1 MRGRVVVL
9 TGLLAAVGA
18 PFSNA
23 SAQQPAGDSTS
34 QRGFLARHC
43 TACHNQRLKTAGL
56 ALDTLNLSS
65 VGEHVTVWEKVVAK
79 LRAGAMPPIGRPQ
92 PDDVSRTTFMTW
104 LENELDRA
112 AARSPNPGRPAA
124 FHRLNRTE
132 YQNAIRDLLGL
143 ELDVT
148 RLLPGDDAAYG
159 FDNVSD
165 VLSISPA
172 RLDAYLSAARRIS
185 RLAVGDPS
193 APPEIATYAFG
204 KMLLQEERMSED
216 LPFGSRG
223 GAAVRHTFPL
233 DGEYVLKLRFD
244 GPSAATD
251 RFEVRIDGVKVAEG
265 APRGRPSGDTADSG
279 GVEVRVRAP
288 AGAHTLGIVLLKR
301 MVAAEGRFP
310 AIFPWGNSGVFATTL
325 GARQYLRVDN
335 LEINGPFGATSVGDT
350 PSRRTIFTCRPD
362 RADQEPACAARI
374 LGTLARRAY
383 RRPVDARDVDQLMAT
398 YRGARRDGRDFE
410 GGVRAAVERLLVEFD
425 FLYRSEIDP
434 PSGAGPYRLS
444 DTALASRLSF
454 FLWSSI
460 PDDELLQLAEQG
472 RLRTPAV
479 FETQVRRMLRDER
492 AKALVA
498 SFGAQW
504 LYLRNLRIVTPDLYE
519 FPDWDDNLRQA
530 MARETELF
538 LESQLRGDRSVTEL
552 LSADY
557 TFVNE
562 RLARHYGIAGVY
574 GSHFRRVTLP
584 AERRTGL
591 LGHASLMTV
600 TSFPNRTSPVVRGKW
615 LLENMLGFEPP
626 APPPDVP
633 DLPETA
639 RGEQARSMRERL
651 EQHRRN
657 PACASCH
664 AVMDPLGF
672 ALEQYDA
679 IGRWRTTEGGMPV
692 DSTGAMP
699 DGRAIAGP
707 RGLRDLMLG
716 PRQGEFVR
724 TVTEKLMTYATG
736 RGVEPFDKPAIR
748 RIVREAASEEY
759 RWSAIILGIAKSDA
773 FQMRMAAGTQQP
785 PPSGSGAGN

>member
-1 MRGRVVVL
+1 MRCGVVVL
-9 TGLLAAVGA
+9 AGLVIVGG
-18 PFSNA
+18 S
-23 SAQQPAGDSTS
+23 SGLYAQTS
-34 QRGFLARHC
+34 DPDTSVPRGFLARHC
-43 TACHNQRLKTAGL
+43 TSCHNQRMKTAGL
-56 ALDTLNLSS
+56 ALDTLNLPA
-65 VGEHVTVWEKVVAK
+65 VGDQVAVWEKVVAK

-92 PDDVSRTTFMTW
+92 PDEAARTTFVAW
-104 LENELDRA
+104 LETELDRA

-143 ELDVT
+143 DLDVS
-148 RLLPGDDAAYG
+148 RLLPADDAAYG

-185 RLAVGDPS
+185 RLAVGDPG

-223 GAAVRHTFPL
+223 GAAVRHVFPL
-233 DGEYVLKLRFD
+233 DGEYVLKLRFE
-244 GPSAATD
+244 GPSTATD
-251 RFEVRIDGVKVAEG
+251 RFEVRIDGVKVG
-265 APRGRPSGDTADSG
+265 DGTPRGRPSGDTADSG
-279 GVEVRVRAP
+279 GVEMRVRAP
-288 AGAHTLGIVLLKR
+288 AGSHTIGIVLLKR
-301 MVAAEGRFP
+301 MLAAEGRFP
-310 AIFPWGNSGVFATTL
+310 AFFPWGNSGVFATTL

-335 LEINGPFGATSVGDT
+335 VEISGPFGATAVGDT
-350 PSRRTIFTCRPD
+350 PSRRTLFVCRPSK
-362 RADQEPACAARI
+362 ADEEPACATRI
-374 LGTLARRAY
+374 LSALARRAY
-383 RRPVDARDVDQLMAT
+383 RRPVEGREVDPLVAT
-398 YRGARRDGRDFE
+398 YRGARRDGRDFDA
-410 GGVRAAVERLLVEFD
+410 GIRAAVERLLVEFD

-434 PSGAGPYRLS
+434 PSASGPYRLT
-444 DTALASRLSF
+444 DVALASRLSF

-460 PDDELLQLAEQG
+460 PDEELLQLAEKG
-472 RLRTPAV
+472 RLRDAAV
-479 FETQVRRMLRDER
+479 FDAQVRRMLRDTR
-492 AKALVA
+492 AKALVS

-504 LYLRNLRIVTPDLYE
+504 LYLRNLRIVSPDLFE
-519 FPDWDDNLRQA
+519 FPDWDDNLRLA

-538 LESQLRGDRSVTEL
+538 LDSQLRGDRSVTEL

-562 RLARHYGIAGVY
+562 RLARHYGLPNVY

-591 LGHASLMTV
+591 LGQASIMTV

-639 RGEQARSMRERL
+639 RGEQSRSMRERM

-679 IGRWRTTEGGMPV
+679 IGRWRTTEAGVPV

-699 DGRAIAGP
+699 DGRPIAGP

-724 TVTEKLMTYATG
+724 TVTEKLMTYAIG
-736 RGVEPFDKPAIR
+736 RGIDPSDKPAVR
-748 RIVREAASEEY
+748 KIVRDAAASDY
-759 RWSAIILGIAKSDA
+759 RWSSIILGIARSDA
-773 FQMRMAAGTQQP
+773 FQWRMP
-785 PPSGSGAGN
+785 AGN

>member
-9 TGLLAAVGA
+9 TGLLALAGA
-18 PFSNA
+18 PFSIA
-23 SAQQPAGDSTS
+23 SAQQPVGDATS

-56 ALDTLNLSS
+56 SFDALNLSA
-65 VGEHVTVWEKVVAK
+65 VDEHVPVWEKVVAK
-79 LRAGAMPPIGRPQ
+79 LRAGAMPPIERPQ
-92 PDDVSRTTFMTW
+92 PDEASHTTFVTW

-132 YQNAIRDLLGL
+132 YQNTVRDLLGL
-143 ELDVT
+143 ELDVS

-185 RLAVGDPS
+185 RLAVGDPA
-193 APPEIATYAFG
+193 APPEVATYSFG

-223 GAAVRHTFPL
+223 GAVVRHTFPL
-233 DGEYVLKLRFD
+233 DGDYVLKLRFD
-244 GPSAATD
+244 GPSAASD
-251 RFEVRIDGVKVAEG
+251 RFEVRIDGVKVGEG

-288 AGAHTLGIVLLKR
+288 AGTHTLGVVLLKR

-350 PSRRTIFTCRPD
+350 PSRRTIFACRPA
-362 RADQEPACAARI
+362 RADDEQACAARI
-374 LGTLARRAY
+374 LGTLGRRAY
-383 RRPVDARDVDQLMAT
+383 RRPVDARDVDPLVET
-398 YRGARRDGRDFE
+398 YRNARRDGRDFD
-410 GGVRAAVERLLVEFD
+410 GGIRAALERLLVEFD
-425 FLYRSEIDP
+425 FLYRTEVDP
-434 PSGAGPYRLS
+434 PGVSGPYRLS
-444 DTALASRLSF
+444 DIALASRLSF

-460 PDDELLQLAEQG
+460 PDDELLQVAEQG

-479 FETQVRRMLRDER
+479 FDAQVRRLLRDER

-552 LSADY
+552 LSADH

-562 RLARHYGIAGVY
+562 RLARHYGMANVY

-584 AERRTGL
+584 ADRRTGL

-626 APPPDVP
+626 SPPPDVP

-679 IGRWRTTEGGMPV
+679 IGRWRTKEAGLPV

-699 DGRAIAGP
+699 DGRAIDGP
-707 RGLRDLMLG
+707 LGLRDLMLG

-736 RGVEPFDKPAIR
+736 RGVEASDKPAIR
-748 RIVREAASEEY
+748 RIVRESAGDEY

-773 FQMRMAAGTQQP
+773 FQMRMAG
-785 PPSGSGAGN
+785 GN

>member
-1 MRGRVVVL
+1 MRGIVVL
-9 TGLLAAVGA
+9 AGWIAVVAAPSSA
-18 PFSNA
+18 L
-23 SAQQPAGDSTS
+23 AQQPGTDSSS

-43 TACHNQRLKTAGL
+43 TACHNERLKTAGL
-56 ALDTLNLSS
+56 ALDTLSRSS
-65 VGEHVTVWEKVVAK
+65 VGDHVAVWEKVVAK

-92 PDDVSRTTFMTW
+92 PEEAARTTFVDW
-104 LENELDRA
+104 LETELDRA

-132 YQNAIRDLLGL
+132 YQNAVRDLLAL
-143 ELDVT
+143 DLDVS
-148 RLLPGDDAAYG
+148 RLLPADDAAYG

-172 RLDAYLSAARRIS
+172 RLDAYLSAARRVS
-185 RLAVGDPS
+185 RLAVGDPG
-193 APPEIATYAFG
+193 APPETATYTFG

-233 DGEYVLKLRFD
+233 DGEYVFKLRFD
-244 GPSAATD
+244 GPATAAD
-251 RFEVRIDGVKVAEG
+251 RFEIRLDGVKAGEG
-265 APRGRPSGDTADSG
+265 MPRGRASGDTADSG
-279 GVEVRVRAP
+279 GTEVRVRAP
-288 AGAHTLGIVLLKR
+288 AGTHTVGVVLLKR

-335 LEINGPFGATSVGDT
+335 LEINGPFGETAVGDT
-350 PSRRTIFTCRPD
+350 PSRRAIFTCRPTAA
-362 RADQEPACAARI
+362 ADEPACAARI

-383 RRPVDARDVDQLMAT
+383 RRPVDARDVEPLVAT
-398 YRGARRDGRDFE
+398 FRGARREGRDFDA
-410 GGVRAAVERLLVEFD
+410 GIRAAVERLLVEFD

-434 PSGAGPYRLS
+434 SSASGPYRLS
-444 DTALASRLSF
+444 DIALASRLSF

-460 PDDELLQLAEQG
+460 PDDELLQAAEQG
-472 RLRTPAV
+472 RLRNPAV
-479 FETQVRRMLRDER
+479 FDGQVRRMLRDDR

-504 LYLRNLRIVTPDLYE
+504 LYLRNLRIVTPDLFE

-538 LESQLRGDRSVTEL
+538 LDSQLRDDRGVTEL

-562 RLARHYGIAGVY
+562 RLARHYGMRGVY
-574 GSHFRRVTLP
+574 GSHFRRVALP
-584 AERRTGL
+584 ADRRTGL
-591 LGHASLMTV
+591 LGHASIMTV

-639 RGEQARSMRERL
+639 RGEQARSIRERM

-679 IGRWRTTEGGMPV
+679 IGRWRTTEGGVPV

-699 DGRAIAGP
+699 DGRPIEGP
-707 RGLRDLMLG
+707 LGLRDLMLG
-716 PRQGEFVR
+716 PREGEFVR
-724 TVTEKLMTYATG
+724 TVTEKLMTYAIG
-736 RGVEPFDKPAIR
+736 RGVEPYDKPAVR
-748 RIVREAASEEY
+748 RIVRDAAGDEY
-759 RWSAIILGIAKSDA
+759 RWSSIILGITKSDA
-773 FQMRMAAGTQQP
+773 FQMRMAAG
-785 PPSGSGAGN
+785 N

>member
-1 MRGRVVVL
+1 MRRRVVVL
-9 TGLLAAVGA
+9 AGLLAVCGPAVVRA
-18 PFSNA
+18 
-23 SAQQPAGDSTS
+23 QPAAADSS
-34 QRGFLARHC
+34 SHRGFLARHC

-56 ALDTLNLSS
+56 ALDTLSLSA
-65 VGEHVTVWEKVVAK
+65 VGEQVAVWEKVVSK

-92 PDDVSRTTFMTW
+92 PDDAARTTFVTW
-104 LENELDRA
+104 LETELDRA
-112 AARSPNPGRPAA
+112 AAKSPNPGRPAV

-132 YQNAIRDLLGL
+132 YQNAIRDLLAL
-143 ELDVT
+143 DLDVS

-172 RLDAYLSAARRIS
+172 RLDAYLSAAKRVS

-193 APPEIATYAFG
+193 APPELTTYAFG
-204 KMLLQEERMSED
+204 KMLLQEDRMSED

-223 GAAVRHTFPL
+223 GAAIRHTFSL
-233 DGEYVLKLRFD
+233 DGDYLLKVRFD
-244 GPSAATD
+244 GPATAAD

-265 APRGRPSGDTADSG
+265 TPRGRASGDTADSG

-310 AIFPWGNSGVFATTL
+310 AFFPWGNSGVFATTF

-350 PSRRTIFTCRPD
+350 PSRRAIFTCRPES
-362 RADQEPACAARI
+362 ADDEPACAARI

-383 RRPVDARDVDQLMAT
+383 RRPVDARDIDPLMET
-398 YRGARRDGRDFE
+398 YRGARGFE
-410 GGVRAAVERLLVEFD
+410 AGIRAALERLLVEFD

-434 PSGAGPYRLS
+434 PSAVVTARAGAAGAYRLS
-444 DTALASRLSF
+444 DIALASRLSF

-460 PDDELLQLAEQG
+460 PDDELLKLAEQD
-472 RLRTPAV
+472 RLSNPSI
-479 FETQVRRMLRDER
+479 FEAQVRRMLRDER
-492 AKALVA
+492 AKALVV

-504 LYLRNLRIVTPDLYE
+504 LYLRNLRIVAPDLYE

-538 LESQLRGDRSVTEL
+538 LESQLRDDRGVTQL

-562 RLARHYGIAGVY
+562 RLARHYGIANVY

-591 LGHASLMTV
+591 LGHASIMTV

-615 LLENMLGFEPP
+615 LLENLLGFEPP

-679 IGRWRTTEGGMPV
+679 IGRWRTTDGGLPV

-699 DGRAIAGP
+699 DGRSIDGP

-724 TVTEKLMTYATG
+724 TVTEKLMTYAIG

-748 RIVREAASEEY
+748 RIVREAGREEY
-759 RWSAIILGIAKSDA
+759 RWSAIILGIARSDA
-773 FQMRMAAGTQQP
+773 FQMRLP
-785 PPSGSGAGN
+785 AGN

>member
-1 MRGRVVVL
+1 MRCGVVVL
-9 TGLLAAVGA
+9 AGLVVAVGGSSGLFA
-18 PFSNA
+18 QTPA
-23 SAQQPAGDSTS
+23 SDTS
-34 QRGFLARHC
+34 VHRGFLARHC
-43 TACHNQRLKTAGL
+43 TSCHNQRLKTAGL
-56 ALDTLNLSS
+56 ALDTLNLSA
-65 VGEHVTVWEKVVAK
+65 VGDQVAVWEKVVTK
-79 LRAGAMPPIGRPQ
+79 LRAGAMPPVGRPQ
-92 PDDVSRTTFMTW
+92 PDESARTTFVAW
-104 LENELDRA
+104 LESELDRA

-143 ELDVT
+143 DLDVS
-148 RLLPGDDAAYG
+148 RLLPADDAAYG

-185 RLAVGDPS
+185 RLAVGDPG
-193 APPEIATYAFG
+193 AAPEIATYTFG
-204 KMLLQEERMSED
+204 KMLLQEERMSEE

-223 GAAVRHTFPL
+223 GAAFRHVFPL

-244 GPSAATD
+244 GPSTPAD
-251 RFEVRIDGVKVAEG
+251 RFELRIDGVKAGEG
-265 APRGRPSGDTADSG
+265 TPRGRASGDTADSG
-279 GVEVRVRAP
+279 GVEMRVRVP
-288 AGAHTLGIVLLKR
+288 AGNHAIGIVLLKR
-301 MVAAEGRFP
+301 MLAAEGRFP
-310 AIFPWGNSGVFATTL
+310 AFFPWGNSGVFATTL
-325 GARQYLRVDN
+325 GARQYLRLDN
-335 LEINGPFGATSVGDT
+335 VEINGPFGATAVGDT
-350 PSRRTIFTCRPD
+350 PSRRAIFSCRPAT
-362 RADQEPACAARI
+362 ADEEPACAARI
-374 LGTLARRAY
+374 LSALARRGY
-383 RRPVDARDVDQLMAT
+383 RRPAQGREVDPLVAT
-398 YRGARRDGRDFE
+398 YRDARRGGRDFDA
-410 GGVRAAVERLLVEFD
+410 GIRTAVERLLVEFD

-434 PSGAGPYRLS
+434 PSASGPYRLN
-444 DTALASRLSF
+444 DVALASRLSF

-460 PDDELLQLAEQG
+460 PDEELLQLAEKG
-472 RLRTPAV
+472 RLHDAAV
-479 FETQVRRMLRDER
+479 YDAQVRRMLRDSR
-492 AKALVA
+492 ANALVS

-504 LYLRNLRIVTPDLYE
+504 LYLRNLRIVSPDLFE
-519 FPDWDDNLRQA
+519 FPDWDDNLRLA

-538 LESQLRGDRSVTEL
+538 LDSQLRDDRGVTEL

-562 RLARHYGIAGVY
+562 RLARHYGLPNVY

-591 LGHASLMTV
+591 LGQASIMTV

-639 RGEQARSMRERL
+639 RGEQTRSMRERM

-679 IGRWRTTEGGMPV
+679 IGRWRTTEAGLPV

-699 DGRAIAGP
+699 DGRPIEGP

-724 TVTEKLMTYATG
+724 TVTEKLMTYAIG
-736 RGVEPFDKPAIR
+736 RGIEPSDKPAVR
-748 RIVREAASEEY
+748 KIVRDAAASDY
-759 RWSAIILGIAKSDA
+759 RWSSIILGITRSDA
-773 FQMRMAAGTQQP
+773 FQMRMPG
-785 PPSGSGAGN
+785 GN

>member
-9 TGLLAAVGA
+9 TGLLALAGA
-18 PFSNA
+18 PFSIA
-23 SAQQPAGDSTS
+23 SAQQPVGDATS

-56 ALDTLNLSS
+56 SFDALNLSA
-65 VGEHVTVWEKVVAK
+65 VDEHVPVWEKVVAK
-79 LRAGAMPPIGRPQ
+79 LRAGAMPPIERPQ
-92 PDDVSRTTFMTW
+92 PDEASHTTFVTW

-132 YQNAIRDLLGL
+132 YQNTVRDLLGL
-143 ELDVT
+143 ELDVS

-185 RLAVGDPS
+185 RLAVGDPA
-193 APPEIATYAFG
+193 APPEVATYSFG

-223 GAAVRHTFPL
+223 GAVVRHTFPL
-233 DGEYVLKLRFD
+233 DGDYVLKLRFD
-244 GPSAATD
+244 GPSAASD
-251 RFEVRIDGVKVAEG
+251 RFEVRIDGVKVGEG

-288 AGAHTLGIVLLKR
+288 AGTHTLGVVLLKR

-350 PSRRTIFTCRPD
+350 PSRRTIFACRPA
-362 RADQEPACAARI
+362 RADDEQACAARI
-374 LGTLARRAY
+374 LGTLGRRAY
-383 RRPVDARDVDQLMAT
+383 RRPVDARDVDPLVET
-398 YRGARRDGRDFE
+398 YRNARRDGRDFD
-410 GGVRAAVERLLVEFD
+410 GGIRAALERLLVEFD
-425 FLYRSEIDP
+425 FLYRTEVDP
-434 PSGAGPYRLS
+434 PGVSGPYRLS
-444 DTALASRLSF
+444 DIALASRLSF

-460 PDDELLQLAEQG
+460 PDDELLQVAEQG

-479 FETQVRRMLRDER
+479 FDAQVRRLLRDER

-552 LSADY
+552 LSADH

-562 RLARHYGIAGVY
+562 RLARHYGMANVY

-584 AERRTGL
+584 ADRRTGL

-626 APPPDVP
+626 SPPPDVP

-664 AVMDPLGF
+664 AVMDPMGF

-679 IGRWRTTEGGMPV
+679 IGRWRTKEAGLPV

-699 DGRAIAGP
+699 DGRAIDGP
-707 RGLRDLMLG
+707 LGLRDLMLG

-736 RGVEPFDKPAIR
+736 RGVEASDKPAIR
-748 RIVREAASEEY
+748 RIVRESAGDEY

-773 FQMRMAAGTQQP
+773 FQMRMAG
-785 PPSGSGAGN
+785 GN

>member
-1 MRGRVVVL
+1 MRCGVVVL
-9 TGLLAAVGA
+9 AGLLAIVGESSRLYA
-18 PFSNA
+18 QA
-23 SAQQPAGDSTS
+23 STPDSS
-34 QRGFLARHC
+34 AHRGFLARHC
-43 TACHNQRLKTAGL
+43 TSCHNQRLKTAGL
-56 ALDTLNLSS
+56 AFDTLNLSA
-65 VGEHVTVWEKVVAK
+65 VGDQIAVWEKVVAK
-79 LRAGAMPPIGRPQ
+79 LRAGAMPPVGRPQ
-92 PDDVSRTTFMTW
+92 PDEASRTTFVAW
-104 LENELDRA
+104 LETELDRA

-132 YQNAIRDLLGL
+132 YQNAVRDLLGL
-143 ELDVT
+143 DLDMS
-148 RLLPGDDAAYG
+148 RLLPADDAAYG

-193 APPEIATYAFG
+193 APAEIATYAFA
-204 KMLLQEERMSED
+204 KMLLQEERMSEE

-223 GAAVRHTFPL
+223 GAAFRHAFPL

-244 GPSAATD
+244 GPSTPND
-251 RFEVRIDGVKVAEG
+251 RFEVRIDGVKAGEG
-265 APRGRPSGDTADSG
+265 TPRGRASGDTADSG
-279 GVEVRVRAP
+279 GTEVRLRAL
-288 AGAHTLGIVLLKR
+288 AGSHTIGIVLLKR
-301 MVAAEGRFP
+301 MLAAEGRFP
-310 AIFPWGNSGVFATTL
+310 AFFPWGNSGVFATTL

-335 LEINGPFGATSVGDT
+335 IEINGPFGATAVGDT
-350 PSRRTIFTCRPD
+350 PSRRAIFVCRPAK
-362 RADQEPACAARI
+362 ADEEQACAARI
-374 LGTLARRAY
+374 LSVLARWAY
-383 RRPVDARDVDQLMAT
+383 RRPVDSRDVDPLVAT
-398 YRGARRDGRDFE
+398 YRDVRGTGRDFDA
-410 GGVRAAVERLLVEFD
+410 GIRAAIERLLVEFD

-434 PSGAGPYRLS
+434 RSASGPYRLN
-444 DTALASRLSF
+444 DVALASRLSF

-460 PDDELLQLAEQG
+460 PDEELLQLAEKG
-472 RLRTPAV
+472 RLHDPAV
-479 FETQVRRMLRDER
+479 FDAQVRRMLRDDR
-492 AKALVA
+492 AKALVS

-504 LYLRNLRIVTPDLYE
+504 LYLRNLRMVSPDLFE

-538 LESQLRGDRSVTEL
+538 LDSQLRDDRSVTEL

-562 RLARHYGIAGVY
+562 RLARHYGLPNIY

-591 LGHASLMTV
+591 LGQASLMTV

-639 RGEQARSMRERL
+639 RGEQSRSMRERM

-679 IGRWRTTEGGMPV
+679 IGRWRTTEAGMPV

-699 DGRAIAGP
+699 DGRPIEGP

-724 TVTEKLMTYATG
+724 TVTEKLMTYAIG
-736 RGVEPFDKPAIR
+736 RGIDPSDKPAVR
-748 RIVREAASEEY
+748 KIVRDAAASDY
-759 RWSAIILGIAKSDA
+759 RWSSVILGITRSDA
-773 FQMRMAAGTQQP
+773 FQMRMP
-785 PPSGSGAGN
+785 AGN